1 MAYLC
6 WPLHLRGDAMKE
18 LISTGLTELGLSGS
32 VPADAAQ
39 QLTCYGELLIEQNK
53 VMNLTAITDPRDVAT
68 LHMLDC
74 APLLDCGR
82 MQGKTLIDVGTGAGF
97 PGMVLKILCP
107 SLQVTL
113 LDSLQKRLDWL
124 NSVAEQLN
132 VSDLF
137 TVHGRAEEYGL
148 DKNYREQF
156 DFATARA
163 VADLRLLCEMC
174 LPFVKVG
181 GRFLAMKSVESGEEL
196 EQSRT
201 AIETLG
207 GRIAGCHDYTIPHTN
222 IIHRVV
228 VIDKVQPTPARYPR
242 RWAKIQKSPL

>member
-1 MAYLC
+1 
-6 WPLHLRGDAMKE
+6 MKE
-18 LISTGLTELGLSGS
+18 LISAGLESLGLSCS
-32 VPADAAQ
+32 VPAQAAE
-39 QLTCYGELLIEQNK
+39 QLDLYGRLLVEQNK
-53 VMNLTAITDPRDVAT
+53 VMNLTAITEPHDVAT

-107 SLQVTL
+107 SLEITL

-124 NSVAEQLN
+124 NTIADELSVSGLT
-132 VSDLF
+132 
-137 TVHGRAEEYGL
+137 TVHGRAEEYGI
-148 DKNYREQF
+148 NPAYREQF

-181 GRFLAMKSVESGEEL
+181 GRFLSMKSVESDGEL
-196 EQSRT
+196 VQART
-201 AIETLG
+201 AIEKLG
-207 GRIAGCHDYTIPHTN
+207 GKVAGCHDYTIPHTN
-222 IIHRVV
+222 VTHRIV
-228 VIDKVQPTPARYPR
+228 VIDKVAPTPAGYPR